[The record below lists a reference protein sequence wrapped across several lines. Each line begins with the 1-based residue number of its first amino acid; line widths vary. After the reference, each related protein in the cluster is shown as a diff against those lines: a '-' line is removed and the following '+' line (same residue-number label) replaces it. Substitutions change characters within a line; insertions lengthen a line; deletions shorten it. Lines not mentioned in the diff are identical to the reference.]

1 MEVCPAKSKSEVKH
15 KAINMAP
22 QAPLR
27 EPEAANWDF
36 FLKIPE
42 TDRRLLTRAW

>member
-1 MEVCPAKSKSEVKH
+1 MQVCPAKDKTEVKH

-27 EPEAANWDF
+27 EPERENWEF
-36 FLKIPE
+36 FLTLPDA
-42 TDRRLLTRAW
+42 DRSS